1 MYLTVLILPLLGSL
15 ISGFFGRKIGTK
27 GAQMITT
34 ISIILTTILSIFI
47 FLEVGL
53 NKIPVYIK
61 LFKWLDSE
69 SLFILWSFNFDSLTA
84 SMLIP
89 VLIVSSLVHIY
100 SIGYMSHD
108 PHNQR
113 FFSYLSLFT
122 FMMIILVTSNNY
134 LVMFVGWEGVGV
146 CSYLLVSFWFT
157 RIAANQSSISA
168 FLTNRVG
175 DCLFTIGMFIILWS
189 SGNLDYSTIFS
200 LSPYINENI
209 IFIIG
214 LCLLIGAMAKS
225 SQIGLHVWL
234 PMAMEG
240 PTPVSA
246 LIHAATMVTAGV
258 YLLIRT
264 SPLIEY
270 SNTILIICLWLGAIT
285 TMSSSLIGF
294 FQQDIKK
301 IIAYSTMSQLGMMVI
316 AIGLSSYNI
325 ALFHLINHAF
335 YKALLFLGAG
345 SIIHAIYDNQD
356 LRKYG
361 SLKLYLPLSY
371 SVILIASL
379 SLIALPFM
387 SGFYSKD
394 FILESAYGQFYF
406 SSIIVY
412 FIAIIG
418 ASFTT
423 LYSIKIIYLAFIT
436 NPNGLLIDYKNVHEG
451 DIFMSFP
458 LIILA
463 IFSIFFG
470 YVSKDLFIGL
480 GTDLFSDNSIFI
492 HPIHEIVI
500 ETEFATPIIFKIL
513 PLIITIFL
521 FIVYIVYNEIKNILI
536 KKHID
541 NIVLIN
547 KYIYNIKYIWPIY
560 IYSYFNQRLFIELF
574 YNKFIAGLILNLGSQ
589 TTKIIDKGSVEYIGP
604 YGLEIGLLYLSNK
617 LSKLDSGIITSYALF
632 ILSALIIYIF
642 IWNNIIINE
651 LLVVILINL
660 FILLKK

>member
-1 MYLTVLILPLLGSL
+1 MYLTILLLPIMASL
-15 ISGFFGRKIGTK
+15 ISGLYGRKIGVQ
-27 GAQMITT
+27 GAQIITS
-34 ISIILTTILSIFI
+34 ISIIITTILSILTFI
-47 FLEVGL
+47 EVSI
-53 NKIPVYIK
+53 NHIPVYIN
-61 LFKWLDSE
+61 LFRWLDSE
-69 SLFILWSFNFDSLTA
+69 ILSISWSFNFDSLTT

-100 SIGYMSHD
+100 SISYMSND
-108 PHNQR
+108 PDNQR

-175 DCLFTIGMFIILWS
+175 DCLFTIGMFIIIWS
-189 SGNLDYSTIFS
+189 IGTLDYFTIFS
-200 LSPYINENI
+200 VSPYINENI
-209 IFIIG
+209 ILAIG
-214 LCLLIGAMAKS
+214 ICLLIGAMAKS

-285 TMSSSLIGF
+285 TMTSSLIGF

-316 AIGLSSYNI
+316 AIGLSSYNV

-345 SIIHAIYDNQD
+345 SIIHAMYDNQD

-361 SLKLYLPLSY
+361 GLKSYLPLSY
-371 SVILIASL
+371 SITLIASL

-423 LYSIKIIYLAFIT
+423 LYSVKILYLTFLSK
-436 NPNGLLIDYKNVHEG
+436 PNGLLIDHKNSHEG
-451 DIFMSFP
+451 DIFMSLP
-458 LIILA
+458 LIILS

-470 YVSKDLFIGL
+470 YISKDMFIGI
-480 GTDLFSDNSIFI
+480 GTDLFTDNSIFI
-492 HPIHEIVI
+492 HPNHEILI

-513 PLIITIFL
+513 PLLLTIL
-521 FIVYIVYNEIKNILI
+521 LSIYYILNNENKFKINIKYNNYI
-536 KKHID
+536 
-541 NIVLIN
+541 
-547 KYIYNIKYIWPIY
+547 IYNIKYLGFNNV
-560 IYSYFNQRLFIELF
+560 YSYFNQRLFIELF
-574 YNKFIAGLILNLGSQ
+574 YNKFISGNILNLGSQ
-589 TTKIIDKGSVEYIGP
+589 TTKILDKGSVEYIGP
-604 YGLEIGLLYLSNK
+604 YGLEILLLKISNK
-617 LSKLDSGIITSYALF
+617 LSKNDSGIITNYALY
-632 ILSALIIYIF
+632 ILSGLIIYIF
-642 IWNNIIINE
+642 IWNNIMINE
-651 LLVVILINL
+651 LIIVLLISSILIKN
-660 FILLKK
+660 KN